1 VAIVG
6 EGYTAEQVDKFT
18 ADVKRFAQVMIGHE
32 PYASY
37 RDNINVR
44 GVLLPSEET
53 GCDEPSRGVHRR
65 TALGCTFDSLGS
77 ERYLLTEDNR
87 AMRDIAQAVPYD
99 VLYIMVNQERYGGG
113 GIYNLFCTFTSDNQ
127 WSEYVFVHEFG
138 HSFAGLADE
147 YYTSNVA
154 YTDFYPRGTEPSER
168 NITALLDPENLKW
181 ADLATGGALPT
192 GWNKA
197 EYDAMDAAY
206 QQVRGKLNDRIG
218 RLMREGAPE
227 LEIAQAK
234 ARGEQ
239 LSLEHQ
245 QEVDRWFAANA
256 ARDVVGAFEGAGYS
270 SEGLFRSQLDC
281 IMFTKGLKPFCA
293 ACRRGIVEVIE
304 RYTE

>member
-1 VAIVG
+1 
-6 EGYTAEQVDKFT
+6 
-18 ADVKRFAQVMIGHE
+18 M
-32 PYASY
+32 PLS
-37 RDNINVR
+37 
-44 GVLLPSEET
+44 
-53 GCDEPSRGVHRR
+53 
-65 TALGCTFDSLGS
+65 
-77 ERYLLTEDNR
+77 
-87 AMRDIAQAVPYD
+87 
-99 VLYIMVNQERYGGG
+99 
-113 GIYNLFCTFTSDNQ
+113 
-127 WSEYVFVHEFG
+127 
-138 HSFAGLADE
+138 
-147 YYTSNVA
+147 
-154 YTDFYPRGTEPSER
+154 
-168 NITALLDPENLKW
+168 
-181 ADLATGGALPT
+181 GAPPT
-192 GWNKA
+192 PWNKA